1 MRKNGF
7 VTGLMYVLLV
17 FLAVGLALLVF
28 FNFQANSQQ
37 MAEIAAAEE
46 AAATTPTPPPTA
58 TPAPTATPT
67 RTTETVTLGFAGDLV
82 GQSGLST
89 DAKTT
94 TENDDGDEVTA
105 YDYTSELAGV
115 KTTLSDVDFAACT
128 LVSTLTEEDET
139 DAYRL
144 SGSMAQALA
153 GAGFKLVNVATDH
166 ILDSGLDGLTTTVD
180 LLRDEGLAVAGA
192 YTGELSRGLY
202 IANVDGVQ
210 VAFLSYTYGT
220 GGVSVVEN
228 PWCVDI
234 LTTDYMTGQETI
246 DYDKIESDIAA
257 VKNAGADVVA
267 CFVYWWDNTQ
277 YYNEPRSAQTE
288 LAEYLFE
295 NGVDILIGGG
305 VKSPQPI
312 RVETVERADGTKANC
327 VALYSLSNLMS
338 CFNDVYT
345 NLTATA
351 KIELSRDVDTGE
363 VWVSGVSY
371 APLFMLDTD
380 DYSDYSD
387 PGYKYRLLDA
397 YATMEDFEQG
407 DSEISQET
415 YDAIVTGVLDLQ
427 TILGEEYDTI
437 NGGVSLDFPY

>member
-1 MRKNGF
+1 
-7 VTGLMYVLLV
+7 
-17 FLAVGLALLVF
+17 
-28 FNFQANSQQ
+28 
-37 MAEIAAAEE
+37 
-46 AAATTPTPPPTA
+46 
-58 TPAPTATPT
+58 
-67 RTTETVTLGFAGDLV
+67 
-82 GQSGLST
+82 
-89 DAKTT
+89 
-94 TENDDGDEVTA
+94 
-105 YDYTSELAGV
+105 
-115 KTTLSDVDFAACT
+115 
-128 LVSTLTEEDET
+128 
-139 DAYRL
+139 
-144 SGSMAQALA
+144 
-153 GAGFKLVNVATDH
+153 
-166 ILDSGLDGLTTTVD
+166 
-180 LLRDEGLAVAGA
+180 
-192 YTGELSRGLY
+192 
-202 IANVDGVQ
+202 
-210 VAFLSYTYGT
+210 
-220 GGVSVVEN
+220 
-228 PWCVDI
+228 
-234 LTTDYMTGQETI
+234 
-246 DYDKIESDIAA
+246 
-257 VKNAGADVVA
+257 VVA

-312 RVETVERADGTKANC
+312 WVETVERADGTKANC